1 MCKENLHDHN
11 HIHEHDHQHE
21 HTHSHNHDH
30 DGREHAHDH
39 NHIHAHEHEHK
50 HAHEH
55 THDGSHTHSHGEG
68 HGHKHEGS
76 CEVVA
81 ENNNLSKEEKT
92 LKLLLN
98 HWVEHNK
105 SHEEGFKDWVEK
117 SKQMGRV
124 ETSDSIKK
132 AIEFM
137 EKADEMLLEAQKHI

>member
-1 MCKENLHDHN
+1 MKMEGFLMCKENSHDHN
-11 HIHEHDHQHE
+11 HIHEHNHE
-21 HTHSHNHDH
+21 HEHEHSHNHNHDH
-30 DGREHAHDH
+30 DHDGKEHAHEH
-39 NHIHAHEHEHK
+39 NHIHEHQHQHCHEH
-50 HAHEH
+50 A
-55 THDGSHTHSHGEG
+55 HDGSHTHSHEC
-68 HGHKHEGS
+68 K
-76 CEVVA
+76 CEA
-81 ENNNLSKEEKT
+81 TGNDSLSKEEKT

-137 EKADEMLLEAQKHI
+137 EKADEMLIEAQKHI

>member
-1 MCKENLHDHN
+1 MCNENSHDHN
-11 HIHEHDHQHE
+11 HIHEHNHE
-21 HTHSHNHDH
+21 HEHCHNHNHDH
-30 DGREHAHDH
+30 DGKE
-39 NHIHAHEHEHK
+39 

-55 THDGSHTHSHGEG
+55 THIHDHDHQHQHCHEHAHDGSHTHSHE
-68 HGHKHEGS
+68 
-76 CEVVA
+76 CEA
-81 ENNNLSKEEKT
+81 TGNESLSKEEKT

-137 EKADEMLLEAQKHI
+137 EKADEMLLEAQKHM